1 MMIEMENKQEHYE
14 NHHGKKSLKQG
25 QIKKNAD
32 SNHPTEHVHRTV
44 IMCVCGQCNAMF
56 MECHHLKMTKN
67 SRFVNLSFS

>member
-1 MMIEMENKQEHYE
+1 MMMIEMENKQEHYE

-44 IMCVCGQCNAMF
+44 IMCVC
-56 MECHHLKMTKN
+56 
-67 SRFVNLSFS
+67 VWPV